1 MVKFSVVVGMY
12 NLENRIQKC
21 IESLHSQDFE
31 DAEFILVDDGSTDN
45 TVREAQALESL
56 KDSRFTLLTKANG
69 GQSSTRDYGLEHAT
83 GKYIWFVDGDD
94 QLIDNSAITKIY
106 NKMNDQ
112 ELDALQFNFV
122 VEHSDSHTD
131 GITNPLDEKQIY
143 SGYDFL
149 KLQQRNGNSYS
160 NTAWHYCYNREFLIN
175 NEIDFPISYPIQED
189 TYFTT
194 MALLNAK
201 RVAYLNDKFY
211 NYNLNLNSYT
221 RSDDKKVKNLID
233 SWDVYNDF
241 ERKLKKKDIDL
252 QFLFD
257 SFSKRYIAI
266 LIENFALNNPMKISN
281 KEIIKF
287 FKGRNL
293 SKKDKIKKLI
303 FMMPSFIKVRLCKL
317 IYEKY
322 M

>member
-1 MVKFSVVVGMY
+1 M
-12 NLENRIQKC
+12 
-21 IESLHSQDFE
+21 
-31 DAEFILVDDGSTDN
+31 
-45 TVREAQALESL
+45 
-56 KDSRFTLLTKANG
+56 
-69 GQSSTRDYGLEHAT
+69 
-83 GKYIWFVDGDD
+83 
-94 QLIDNSAITKIY
+94 
-106 NKMNDQ
+106 
-112 ELDALQFNFV
+112 
-122 VEHSDSHTD
+122 
-131 GITNPLDEKQIY
+131 
-143 SGYDFL
+143 
-149 KLQQRNGNSYS
+149 QQRNGNSYS